1 MRNLIVCIIC
11 ILSFANRAHSR
22 VLYQQLQSTRSL
34 GMGGTAIAMVR
45 GTDAVF
51 INPAALVLNEGYS
64 FTIGEISAAA
74 GVNASKVPS
83 QSSTLSSSD
92 LSSFY
97 GNTLF
102 SDASAKTG
110 MAFPN
115 FGFGAY
121 SSNYIHLR
129 FDDPVFPTFNFD
141 FVSDYG
147 YVVAGAF
154 PIGPKTSIGV
164 AGRHVKRWATEEDF
178 LVTDLIGTDLDQ
190 FAETNI
196 LSKGTGNA
204 LDVSFL
210 TTLSGPLS
218 PTLAVVWKDL
228 GFTRFEPTSGQGPNR
243 QDDNVIF
250 GASIQHP
257 FALGTWTHAFE
268 YKYIG
273 TNSIDLSKKIHLGTE
288 VSYGLLDLRAGFY
301 QGYLTYGL
309 ALDFSFLRIE
319 AASYALE
326 LGNSSGQSKSDRY
339 QASVS
344 LNMDFDQAFKLT
356 KDGKKRRLMQRR

>member
-1 MRNLIVCIIC
+1 MRILILTIFC
-11 ILSFANRAHSR
+11 ILSLSISAQAR

-34 GMGGTAIAMVR
+34 GMGGTAITMVR
-45 GTDAVF
+45 GADAVF
-51 INPAALVLNEGYS
+51 INPAALTLNEGYS

-74 GVNASKVPS
+74 GVSDGKVPS

-102 SDASAKTG
+102 SDASAKSG

-115 FGFGAY
+115 FGFGVY
-121 SSNYIHLR
+121 SSNFIHLR

-147 YVVAGAF
+147 YTVAGAI
-154 PIGPKTSIGV
+154 PIGPKTSFGI

-178 LVTDLIGTDLDQ
+178 LITDLIGTDLNQ
-190 FAETNI
+190 FMDTNI
-196 LSKGTGNA
+196 LSKGSGNA
-204 LDVSFL
+204 LDLSFL
-210 TTLSGPLS
+210 TTLSGSLN
-218 PTLAVVWKDL
+218 PTLAVVWKDV

-257 FALGTWTHAFE
+257 FALGDWTHAFE
-268 YKYIG
+268 YKFIG
-273 TNSIDLSKKIHLGTE
+273 TNSVDISKKIHLGTE
-288 VSYGLLDLRAGFY
+288 VSYGLIDIRAGFY
-301 QGYLTYGL
+301 QGYLTYGA
-309 ALDFSFLRIE
+309 ALDFSFLKVE
-319 AASYALE
+319 AAAYALE

-339 QASVS
+339 QASIS